1 MPDYSYDKDFPFS
14 AFITNLGK
22 YNEGELVGEWVKFP
36 TTHEELQK
44 VFERISIGKTDDF
57 GQPYEEWFITD
68 YDCYVGGLYDKLGE
82 YENLDELNYLASKLD
97 EMDRGEYNQFLAAM
111 EVGGHSGSLQEIIN
125 LTENLDCYDIY
136 PEIENYDDLGR
147 YYIDELDAMQVPEH
161 LRNYIDYEA
170 YGRDVALEEG
180 GDFTEFG
187 YVRDTGSSFTEIYDG
202 DRENIPEEYRIMS
215 GPDEEELT
223 EADKLDMA
231 TDLAFDLDEFFRAH
245 DRDYAGAYPD
255 PHEGKERL
263 ADLLLEGKLREI
275 DARLSDLGQTEQNA
289 LPINVAEYKAST
301 GYEEYL
307 DIDTD
312 TLREAIQNPDASRV
326 DEMLASAEKAERE
339 YAAEAAAFVQTP
351 ESILEQVRAV
361 YGDRMH
367 PNDADWAEAVSLA
380 AACDDAFREYTFD
393 YNHFFPKEDVQQ
405 QALADTILQGDT
417 AKIKT
422 GLINMGREEGV
433 EAEVAPLIA
442 RLDAFEKECGID
454 AYMVYQLK
462 EGAELRYIHNEALD
476 SLKQQGVSVVPEN
489 YELVYAA
496 QLTPDNTLEKINID
510 LNLNRPDD
518 FKGHSLSISDIVV
531 LRQNGQDTAHY
542 CDRFGFTEV
551 PEFLDPAYAP
561 DRFKT
566 AAKVSTP
573 RGSFSLTDM
582 SRQQM
587 EAAGYGFHH
596 QSDDGHYLIMAN
608 GTRAFAIRSEQME
621 KDNPLRTAEMTL
633 EDDYG
638 MIDGIINN
646 GRRGEEMEKAKEA
659 AAKTEPQEKP
669 SIMERLADA
678 KRECADHKLPDKA
691 SPQKKPPELG
701 SL

>member
-1 MPDYSYDKDFPFS
+1 MPDYSYDKDYPFA

-22 YNEGELVGEWVKFP
+22 YNEGELVGEWVQFP

-44 VFERISIGKTDDF
+44 VFERIGIGKTDDF

-111 EVGGHSGSLQEIIN
+111 EMGDHSGSLQEIIN
-125 LTENLDCYDIY
+125 LTENLDCYDVY
-136 PEIENYDDLGR
+136 PDIEDHDDLGR

-187 YVRDTGSSFTEIYDG
+187 YVRDTGSSFHEYYDG

-231 TDLAFDLDEFFRAH
+231 TDLAFDLDEFFRQK
-245 DRDYAGAYPD
+245 DTQYAAEHPD
-255 PHEGKERL
+255 EHSSKEQIADMLLNGKTRALKEQL
-263 ADLLLEGKLREI
+263 AEMAQSAD
-275 DARLSDLGQTEQNA
+275 DV
-289 LPINVAEYKAST
+289 LPSRIAEYEAAT

-312 TLREAIQNPDASRV
+312 ALREAIQNPNKSRV
-326 DEMLASAEKAERE
+326 DEMLSFAEKAERE

-351 ESILEQVRAV
+351 ESILEQARAV
-361 YGDRMH
+361 YGDRM
-367 PNDADWAEAVSLA
+367 PEDTVSI
-380 AACDDAFREYTFD
+380 Y
-393 YNHFFPKEDVQQ
+393 Q
-405 QALADTILQGDT
+405 
-417 AKIKT
+417 IK
-422 GLINMGREEGV
+422 
-433 EAEVAPLIA
+433 P
-442 RLDAFEKECGID
+442 
-454 AYMVYQLK
+454 
-462 EGAELRYIHNEALD
+462 GAELRDYRFESLD
-476 SLKQQGVSVVPEN
+476 SLQRAGLSVKPGN
-489 YELVYAA
+489 YDLVYTAP
-496 QLTPDNTLEKINID
+496 LTGKDDLETIFTKFNID
-510 LNLNRPDD
+510 RPED
-518 FKGHSLSISDIVV
+518 FHGHSLSVSDVV
-531 LRQNGQDTAHY
+531 VIHQGGREAAHY
-542 CDRFGFTEV
+542 CDRAGFTEV
-551 PEFLDPAYAP
+551 PEFLSPEYAP

-566 AAKVSTP
+566 GERISTP

-582 SRQQM
+582 TREQM

-608 GTRAFAIRSEQME
+608 GTRAFAIQSEQMRE
-621 KDNPLRTAEMTL
+621 KDNPLRTAEMTM

-638 MIDGIINN
+638 MIDGVINN
-646 GRRGEEMEKAKEA
+646 GRRGEELDKAKEA
-659 AAKTEPQEKP
+659 AAKSTPDKKP
-669 SIMERLADA
+669 SIMERLEGA
-678 KRECADHKLPDKA
+678 KRECAERKSPDKA
-691 SPQKKPPELG
+691 APQKKPPEL
-701 SL
+701 SDL